1 MTTTDLCGIY
11 DDSGAAIRYELT
23 FDTSESLQGQA
34 LYMAEELPA
43 RPVEFTRA
51 EVERAVCEGSWTR
64 VQ

>member
-1 MTTTDLCGIY
+1 MTTDLCGIY
-11 DDSGAAIRYELT
+11 NDSNGSIRYELT

-51 EVERAVCEGSWTR
+51 EVERAIANGAWSR

>member
-1 MTTTDLCGIY
+1 MTTDLCGIY
-11 DDSGAAIRYELT
+11 DDSNGSIRYELT
-23 FDTSESLQGQA
+23 HDNGQAVEGMA

-51 EVERAVCEGSWTR
+51 EVERAVCDGSWTR